1 MEVKRAWS
9 FLVDR
14 NFDGLNTILHTQIK
28 VPSLLFLFL
37 FWLHIHFYFFLLF
50 WFSSL
55 KFFPL
60 LFSYLFL
67 VWSFLITLNI
77 NGDFCWD
84 LLCFLLLSNGVAI
97 GSSTSTYLLLALL
110 SCPRTVQMVHAITS
124 AIASLLARN
133 SWSVE
138 LEHYEALQL
147 RIYRYS
153 YEL

>member
-1 MEVKRAWS
+1 MGSIQFYIPKSKYLACS
-9 FLVDR
+9 SSSY
-14 NFDGLNTILHTQIK
+14 FDYTYT
-28 VPSLLFLFL
+28 STSS
-37 FWLHIHFYFFLLF
+37 FYFD
-50 WFSSL
+50 SAPSN
-55 KFFPL
+55 FFPF

-97 GSSTSTYLLLALL
+97 GSSTSSYLLLALL
-110 SCPRTVQMVHAITS
+110 SCPRTVKMVHAITS
-124 AIASLLARN
+124 AIASLLARY